1 MKAITVGCVAQKFFM
16 NLYKHCSSQWKILF
30 LKQIIKTTNSVK
42 KAFLSGFVSYHQ
54 DFLSDPY
61 RYKMLSNRFYKSFT
75 STKLITSIN
84 STIKMY
90 RLQKNGL
97 FWCIIIEYS
106 WRIWFLWTFMHY
118 RKKTLL
124 INGFFYL
131 FITYRYEMWRTMARM
146 MNKILVLC
154 FCEIIHI

>member
-1 MKAITVGCVAQKFFM
+1 MLKMWFKAIISITMKAVTVGCVAQKFFM

-42 KAFLSGFVSYHQ
+42 KAFLFGFVSYHQ

-97 FWCIIIEYS
+97 FWCIIIEYYNI
-106 WRIWFLWTFMHY
+106 IWWWATIEGYDFFEPLCIIV
-118 RKKTLL
+118 KKP
-124 INGFFYL
+124 
-131 FITYRYEMWRTMARM
+131 
-146 MNKILVLC
+146 C
-154 FCEIIHI
+154 